1 MLIEKTLLVISF
13 AVVDAHHVSGK
24 TLLVQNSSWN
34 FDFNCPLSYC
44 GSLNTNR

>member
-34 FDFNCPLSYC
+34 FDFNCPQSYC